1 MSQKEVKKIEDL
13 VEEELSSVTFIQ
25 DGRVEFDFNG
35 PIVTSTEPVA
45 EIESQTIRFPDTG
58 SRDALCAFIAN
69 KVTAVKL
76 DDPKAITLTFVT
88 GTIRIPVPAADCGH
102 IALFKLP
109 EPPTVTIRT
118 LDPLF
123 LSLADAYWAHFLGCS
138 PVKLRN
144 DRTLLLSH
152 AELGD
157 YAGCYIIQF
166 GGAPVVSLPANEI
179 ESYRHVVEAWP
190 TGVVRSPSIVRAV
203 SGERIKAVI
212 GPAFIGYTDAKLF
225 RPVNSVMTRLLLSTD
240 EAAYEALRDACP
252 AEDWDHGGTLFRPEE
267 MAGVFRG
274 KRLVAVASYKIWG
287 ECIAHISIVT
297 HPAFRG
303 RGYATIAVSELT
315 QIALT
320 RKLIPQFRTLESNQA
335 SMVVA
340 ARLGFFRYATS
351 LAVRFKS

>member
-123 LSLADAYWAHFLGCS
+123 LSLADAYWA
-138 PVKLRN
+138 
-144 DRTLLLSH
+144 
-152 AELGD
+152 
-157 YAGCYIIQF
+157 
-166 GGAPVVSLPANEI
+166 
-179 ESYRHVVEAWP
+179 
-190 TGVVRSPSIVRAV
+190 
-203 SGERIKAVI
+203 
-212 GPAFIGYTDAKLF
+212 
-225 RPVNSVMTRLLLSTD
+225 
-240 EAAYEALRDACP
+240 
-252 AEDWDHGGTLFRPEE
+252 
-267 MAGVFRG
+267 
-274 KRLVAVASYKIWG
+274 
-287 ECIAHISIVT
+287 
-297 HPAFRG
+297 
-303 RGYATIAVSELT
+303 
-315 QIALT
+315 
-320 RKLIPQFRTLESNQA
+320 
-335 SMVVA
+335 
-340 ARLGFFRYATS
+340 ARR
-351 LAVRFKS
+351 